1 MQALKVPFSRVT
13 LGSMTDEQE
22 LAEFSRRLNEICDDM
37 QVPPKGK
44 ARQTSL
50 AKIFDVSQKGARKWL
65 ECEGYCSIAM
75 GKRIAAWASVS
86 FDWLMTGEGDKRP
99 GGESPLLVRYQK
111 ADAATRTLIDIA
123 LTHPD
128 DPLPEGLSPS
138 LRTLVAMARTA
149 IANDIEN
156 NGHP

>member
-1 MQALKVPFSRVT
+1 MTRYWYVT
-13 LGSMTDEQE
+13 
-22 LAEFSRRLNEICDDM
+22 
-37 QVPPKGK
+37 
-44 ARQTSL
+44 
-50 AKIFDVSQKGARKWL
+50 
-65 ECEGYCSIAM
+65 
-75 GKRIAAWASVS
+75 
-86 FDWLMTGEGDKRP
+86 
-99 GGESPLLVRYQK
+99 
-111 ADAATRTLIDIA
+111 ATRTLIDIA

>member
-1 MQALKVPFSRVT
+1 MKDVR
-13 LGSMTDEQE
+13 
-22 LAEFSRRLNEICDDM
+22 LAFAERLIEICAD
-37 QVPPKGK
+37 KGLK
-44 ARQTSL
+44 AHGRQAALARQMKISQPA
-50 AKIFDVSQKGARKWL
+50 AKKWFDGDAMPDTDKIV
-65 ECEGYCSIAM
+65 EIALW
-75 GKRIAAWASVS
+75 GNVS
-86 FDWLMTGEGDKRP
+86 FEWLMTGRGPKRL
-99 GGESPLLVRYQK
+99 GEDSPLLTRYQQ